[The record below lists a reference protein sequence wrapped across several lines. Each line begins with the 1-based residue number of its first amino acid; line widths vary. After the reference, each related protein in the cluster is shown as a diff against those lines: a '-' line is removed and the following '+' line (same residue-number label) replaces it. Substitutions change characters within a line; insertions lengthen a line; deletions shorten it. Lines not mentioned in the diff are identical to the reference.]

1 MSVRLPV
8 PLTTFVGRSTELDTL
23 THLAR
28 TQRLVTATGPGG
40 VGKTRLA
47 LATAVALSDRFPDG
61 IVFVDL
67 VAVTDPAMVVDAV
80 ADAAGVPERSGMNR
94 RDALVAALAE
104 RSTLLVVDNCEHVL
118 AGARSCIV
126 DLLAA
131 CPSVHVL
138 ATSRTRLLCAGENV
152 FAVPGL
158 SVDDSGRGDAVDL
171 FVTRAADGGMRDE
184 LADGDLAAVRAIC
197 QRLDGMALAIELAA
211 ARVASFGLDGVR
223 RALTDGH
230 AFLALG
236 HATDERHG
244 SLRAAID
251 WSYEL
256 LDAGQQRLLRSASVF
271 AAPFDLDAASAVTG
285 ESSLVLLDALG
296 RLVDWNLVGLRT
308 GPPTRYRVLETIRQ
322 YATERAADVGEL
334 LAIRGRHLD
343 WCSTRLS
350 DLLERAPG
358 DRAWCDEVDQV
369 IDDARAALGW
379 VAATPAGRPVAAAFA
394 DLIAAVSFQRGR
406 PAEAQ
411 QRYEQAAQLTDDGRR
426 RYRSLVLAAGSALSR
441 YVGDEAVALFER
453 AAAAAPDDESAAL
466 ALGADRDHQDPPRR
480 DDESHDD
487 QRRGR
492 RAARSGRSPRWRV
505 AVGRGGGG
513 RRPRLPRG
521 DGTQRRGRQGGD
533 PTRPRRRASVA
544 RPGRARP
551 ALCGAVGGRR
561 AGGRSRHRRDA
572 GLVELASLPIDAD
585 SAMEHADAHLM
596 AAHVD
601 IALGRLPSARTHADA
616 LAGLPFV
623 REEPHVGLSRQI
635 EVAALAGH
643 FDDVIRMGRSFRDGW
658 LRAGRQRINNYGTA
672 AYAVAMV
679 SGMRGADADRAEW
692 IEIAR
697 SMVRRA
703 DTFSDTAAVYPAVLD
718 GLLLLHR
725 GDPDGALG
733 RLDSS
738 PDEIPRRS
746 YWHQLLWLPWYAAA
760 WLEAS
765 ALTLAADLESR
776 VNTALLVAGANEITT
791 RIIDRSIALA
801 RGDLGALD
809 GMPGEFERLGCPY
822 QAERTRGLQRLGPN
836 ASSVPTELAVLSV
849 REREVLDLVTAGRT
863 NPQIAE
869 ALYISRKTAEHHVSN
884 ILSKLGVASRAEA
897 AAFAARSGPR

>member
-466 ALGADRDHQDPPRR
+466 ALARIVITKTRHDGTMSRTMTNDEADELLD
-480 DDESHDD
+480 
-487 QRRGR
+487 
-492 RAARSGRSPRWRV
+492 RAARLGGASRLVEAAV
-505 AVGRGGGG
+505 AVGHACRGEMG
-513 RRPRLPRG
+513 RNVE
-521 DGTQRRGRQGGD
+521 
-533 PTRPRRRASVA
+533 VA
-544 RPGRARP
+544 REAIRLAH
-551 ALCGAVGGRR
+551 AVGHPLLAQAALDELCAAQLE
-561 AGGRSRHRRDA
+561 AGAPADA
-572 GLVELASLPIDAD
+572 ADTVATRLVELASLPIDAD

-765 ALTLAADLESR
+765 ALTLADDLESR

-897 AAFAARSGPR
+897 AAFAARSRPR